1 MLHFKSLLFTPGNRS
16 DRFAKGLTAGTDA
29 LVLDWEDG
37 VSIDQKEDA
46 RQKVIGFFQSNP
58 DEYKARVG
66 IRLNSL
72 DTNAIHG
79 DVQALLGAK
88 INPGFIMLAKTEGAR
103 DIEIIA
109 AWLGQDYRSVPIIIL
124 IESLTGLDHIEAAT
138 QHPRVQGVGFGPGD
152 LSSEMG
158 VKASNWAGLVY
169 ARQIVAKAAHKAGI
183 LAIDGP
189 CLEIKNIEALEAE
202 IQKDIALGFE
212 AKMAIHP
219 AQVKPINSAF
229 APTSEET
236 AWASMI
242 IKDYEAHNQNAY
254 QTASGEMI
262 DKAIVRRATALLK
275 RTAPEAKNRSARQ

>member
-1 MLHFKSLLFTPGNRS
+1 MLNFKSFLFTPGNRS
-16 DRFAKGLTAGTDA
+16 DRFTKGLTTETDA

-37 VSIDQKEDA
+37 VSMDQKEDA
-46 RQKVIGFFQSNP
+46 RQKVTAFLQADSSA
-58 DEYKARVG
+58 YQARVG

-79 DVQALLGAK
+79 DVLALLGAK
-88 INPGFIMLAKTEGAR
+88 INLGFIMLAKTAGVR
-103 DIEIIA
+103 DIEILT
-109 AWLGQDYRSVPIIIL
+109 AWLGPDYRSVPIIIL
-124 IESLTGLDHIEAAT
+124 IESLIGLDHIEPAT
-138 QHPRVQGVGFGPGD
+138 QHPRVQGIGFAPGD
-152 LSSEMG
+152 FSAEMG
-158 VKASNWAGLVY
+158 IKASNWAGLLY
-169 ARQIVAKAAHKAGI
+169 ARQVVTKAAHKAGI

-189 CLEIKNIEALEAE
+189 CLEIKNLEALESE

-219 AQVKPINSAF
+219 LQVKPINRAF
-229 APTSEET
+229 VPTSEET

-262 DKAIVRRATALLK
+262 DTAIVRRATAILK
-275 RTAPEAKNRSARQ
+275 RTAQVANSRSAHP